1 MMLVAATVSL
11 GRVRCADS
19 VAEFSIHEERSVGL
33 ELGSL
38 GDDSV
43 LPLGLHPSVRGS
55 LRYSLLPQ
63 GFPRSS
69 LFRVDEDSGQVIFY
83 VLSYLYSLAY

>member
-1 MMLVAATVSL
+1 MYITLCVSL
-11 GRVRCADS
+11 WHAHGADPA
-19 VAEFSIHEERSVGL
+19 VEFVINEERAVGF

-38 GDDSV
+38 ADDSV
-43 LPLGLHPSVRGS
+43 LPLGLDAAIRGS

-69 LFRVDEDSGQVIFY
+69 LFRVDEDSGQVR
-83 VLSYLYSLAY
+83 VCLK